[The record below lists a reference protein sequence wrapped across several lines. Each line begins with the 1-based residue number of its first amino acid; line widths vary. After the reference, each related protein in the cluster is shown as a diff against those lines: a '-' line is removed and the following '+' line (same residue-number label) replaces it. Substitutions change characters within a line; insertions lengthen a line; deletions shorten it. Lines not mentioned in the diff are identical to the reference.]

1 MFGHRTFLMIGDTSA
16 ADIISLIK
24 GGPEVIDCN
33 FDFHQNV
40 DNKGKATTRTQSGTL
55 NLTISQLPPQNIIE
69 WALNSRKYT
78 DGVVVVLDAENIPLE
93 KIFFKNATC
102 VNMEINYTQ
111 KGESYA
117 STKLIIQA
125 ERLTVGDGINFDNE
139 WIQQ

>member
-1 MFGHRTFLMIGDTSA
+1 MYGHRSFLMIGDTGA

-33 FDFHQNV
+33 FSFHQDV
-40 DNKGKATTRTQSGTL
+40 DDKGKATTKVQSGTL
-55 NLTISQLPPQNIIE
+55 NVTISQLPPQNIIE
-69 WALNSRKYT
+69 WALNSRKYS

-102 VNMEINYTQ
+102 INMEINYTQ

-125 ERLTVGDGINFDNE
+125 EKLIVGSGINFDNDWVE
-139 WIQQ
+139 Q